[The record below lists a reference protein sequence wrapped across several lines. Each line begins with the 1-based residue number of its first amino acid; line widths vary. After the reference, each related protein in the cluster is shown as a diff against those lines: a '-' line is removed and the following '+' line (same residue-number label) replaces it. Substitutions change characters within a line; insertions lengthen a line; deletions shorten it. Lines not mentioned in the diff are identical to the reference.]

1 MEFRQEV
8 NDIASRDTTLGVLA
22 NQIVSSYD
30 NGNYMTCFFGISVL
44 EKNALRQAT
53 DFEGRMDQQEAED
66 AVVKLIQNG
75 TIDDTDGNNIISM
88 SLLNDFAQS
97 EDIHAPALLGEEKV
111 IDFNSEEIWKQ
122 MVEQFISQMIPV
134 CKKLICR

>member
-30 NGNYMTCFFGISVL
+30 NENYMTCFFGISVL
-44 EKNALRQAT
+44 VKNALRQAT
-53 DFEGRMDQQEAED
+53 DFEGRMDHQEVQE

-88 SLLNDFAQS
+88 SLLNDFAHS